1 MSTKS
6 LPEVR
11 NSKLRYIDRS
21 REMAWLENHEQEY
34 AGHWVVLWGDRLIGS
49 GGDPKP
55 FIEKAHSEGI
65 ERPLIIHCRREFGPS
80 MGGWL

>member
-11 NSKLRYIDRS
+11 KSTVPYIDRS
-21 REMAWLENHEQEY
+21 REMAWLAQHEEEY
-34 AGHWVVLWGDRLIGS
+34 AGRWVVLWGDRLIGH
-49 GGDPKP
+49 GDDPKP
-55 FIEKAHSEGI
+55 LIESAHAEGLG
-65 ERPLIIHCRREFGPS
+65 RPLIIHCRREFGPS